1 MKLAIIADYLHA
13 ISQLLLHE
21 LHRPDNHTANI
32 YLATED
38 PNALRDFVAA
48 APPGWTIYFDRTL
61 CNNQFDPSCWDGFRK
76 SRDVAVSIIARPRIS
91 TVFESSRNFLPM
103 PPRGQPASFPQA
115 L

>member
-1 MKLAIIADYLHA
+1 MKLAIIADYLNA

-48 APPGWTIYFDRTL
+48 APPGWTIYFDRTVQEL
-61 CNNQFDPSCWDGFRK
+61 NKFRPARGNRA
-76 SRDVAVSIIARPRIS
+76 SWMAVLWRLPRC
-91 TVFESSRNFLPM
+91 
-103 PPRGQPASFPQA
+103 
-115 L
+115 